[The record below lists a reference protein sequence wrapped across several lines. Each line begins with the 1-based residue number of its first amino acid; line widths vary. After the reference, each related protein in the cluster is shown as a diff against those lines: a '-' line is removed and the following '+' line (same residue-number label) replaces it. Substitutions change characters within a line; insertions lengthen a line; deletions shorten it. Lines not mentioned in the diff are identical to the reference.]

1 MPLANSRTLQR
12 PHRFRHTFARVLLEK
27 GVSVSDVAELL
38 GDDEET
44 VRLQYSAW
52 IKERQERLTRVLVGA
67 CADKPK
73 LVGIR
78 GGRAQA
84 ACCRRV

>member
-1 MPLANSRTLQR
+1 
-12 PHRFRHTFARVLLEK
+12 
-27 GVSVSDVAELL
+27 LL
-38 GDDEET
+38 GDDEQT
-44 VRLQYSAW
+44 VRLHYSAW